1 MEEKQFKK
9 RIRQEGLDN
18 SEIAEFF
25 RKNNYNKSSIY
36 YSYVLDDWDKKDKL
50 KFLKDYF

>member
-1 MEEKQFKK
+1 MEKLFKK

-18 SEIAEFF
+18 QQIADFF
-25 RKNNYNKSSIY
+25 KQNNYNKSSDIY
-36 YSYVLDDWDKKDKL
+36 YSYILDDWDKKDKI